1 MMYIYILVCVCVCVC
16 IYIYLSES
24 ITTYIEKFEGYTLK
38 KNSMGNRIRC
48 MFYSFLHFII

>member
-1 MMYIYILVCVCVCVC
+1 MMYIYIYTCVCVCVY

-48 MFYSFLHFII
+48 TFYSFLHFII